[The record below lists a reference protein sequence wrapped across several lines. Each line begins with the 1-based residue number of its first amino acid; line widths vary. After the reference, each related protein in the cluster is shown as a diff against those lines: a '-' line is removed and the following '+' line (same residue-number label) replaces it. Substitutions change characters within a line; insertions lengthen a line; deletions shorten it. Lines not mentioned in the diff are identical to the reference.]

1 MADHRHPT
9 SLLQPSPLMK
19 WKLEVITMDFIIILP
34 EIIRQRDSIM
44 VLMDKLTKE
53 THFIHIKFN
62 P

>member
-1 MADHRHPT
+1 
-9 SLLQPSPLMK
+9 
-19 WKLEVITMDFIIILP
+19 MDFIIILP